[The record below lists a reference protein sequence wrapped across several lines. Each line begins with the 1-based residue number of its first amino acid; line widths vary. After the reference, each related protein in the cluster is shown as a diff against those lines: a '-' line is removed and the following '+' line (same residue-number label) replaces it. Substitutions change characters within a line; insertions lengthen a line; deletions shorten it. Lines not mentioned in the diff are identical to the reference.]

1 MVIGLGNPGTEYE
14 HTRHNVGFLVIDTL
28 SRKLQIRLRAGRG
41 EYFIGLGK
49 YDRAEIGLAKPTT
62 YMNQS
67 GIAVRDIV
75 LRYGITLSNLLVV
88 SDDVNLPLGEIRLR
102 AKGSDGGHRGIAS
115 IIYHLLSNEF
125 PRLRCG
131 IDTPH
136 PLLEETRD
144 EKTQRMFEFVLSP
157 FRSDESDTAQ
167 KMIEQGS
174 DAVLC
179 YVGDGI
185 DAAMRRFNS

>member
-1 MVIGLGNPGTEYE
+1 MVIGLGNPGIEYE

-28 SRKLQIRLRAGRG
+28 SRKLQIRLRSGRG
-41 EYFIGLGK
+41 EYFIGVGK
-49 YDRAEIGLAKPTT
+49 YGQAEIGLAKPTT

-67 GIAVRDIV
+67 GIAVREIV
-75 LRYGITLSNLLVV
+75 LRYGIAFSNLLVV
-88 SDDVNLPLGEIRLR
+88 YDDVNLPLGKIRLR

-131 IDTPH
+131 VDTPH
-136 PLLEETRD
+136 PLLEETRE
-144 EKTQRMFEFVLSP
+144 EKAQRMYEFVLSP
-157 FRSDESDTAQ
+157 FRSDESDIAQ

-174 DAVLC
+174 EAVLC
-179 YVGDGI
+179 YVSDGI
-185 DAAMRRFNS
+185 DVAMSRFGS